1 MKCYNKSMNKLLLQF
16 QIYPNAIAAGVEKVY
31 LQINV
36 EKKKIATIL
45 DFYGLKFIYKSRDPD
60 LQVSIYLCNFWSHM
74 FPIFINCNR

>member
-36 EKKKIATIL
+36 EKKKDSDYL
-45 DFYGLKFIYKSRDPD
+45 RFLWFKIY
-60 LQVSIYLCNFWSHM
+60 LQVKRPRFASINL
-74 FPIFINCNR
+74 PV

>member
-45 DFYGLKFIYKSRDPD
+45 DFM
-60 LQVSIYLCNFWSHM
+60 V
-74 FPIFINCNR
+74 